1 MFTFQAALHYV
12 GDLDSADGYASPP
25 FGEDQDIEDSSPPSN
40 GVRQII
46 PTPPPE
52 SKHDS
57 PAPDSTHSSHG
68 SCVSPQFSASA
79 TSNSYIKGSSLEESP
94 VSSPGSSYAGELDT
108 NGQDNFIASNVVAE
122 MPKLI
127 KRETCIR
134 STSDDAASAI
144 PGGATNTSRDVPKN
158 IKLPQSKFSVQY
170 SCAIMR
176 DSKGCSAEYHSLRI
190 PFALLFLLSMLPTFI
205 CP

>member
-1 MFTFQAALHYV
+1 MFTFQQEQAAFHYA
-12 GDLDSADGYASPP
+12 GDLDSADGYVSPP
-25 FGEDQDIEDSSPPSN
+25 FGEEQEIEDLAESSPS

-108 NGQDNFIASNVVAE
+108 NGQDTYIASNMVAE

-134 STSDDAASAI
+134 STSDDAT
-144 PGGATNTSRDVPKN
+144 GGATTSREQNVPKN
-158 IKLPQSKFSVQY
+158 IKLPQSK
-170 SCAIMR
+170 
-176 DSKGCSAEYHSLRI
+176 
-190 PFALLFLLSMLPTFI
+190 LSTYM
-205 CP
+205 